1 MRGTLRLTLF
11 AIQSNLTRFTNVA
24 SNTYSL
30 DAMVSFL
37 EAALS
42 AAGHAQPAAATSSRG
57 ALKKRFRELKQRY
70 EQLLQQGL
78 WSAGAVP
85 SPIVATTSDDI
96 RDAPF
101 FMQGSYSYS
110 TRVVGPRAGG
120 YDVDKVVDSWATPP
134 FLGST
139 RATQLDVALR
149 IDRDGAESFFESVM
163 ANWARRDEVTA
174 KTASPD
180 KRPRRR
186 RALDR
191 LLLALMRFVR
201 GFFGSH
207 KVDARNNP

>member
-1 MRGTLRLTLF
+1 M
-11 AIQSNLTRFTNVA
+11 A

-30 DAMVSFL
+30 DTMVSFL

-70 EQLLQQGL
+70 ERLLM
-78 WSAGAVP
+78 P
-85 SPIVATTSDDI
+85 S
-96 RDAPF
+96 RDAGLPVAPAPEDRIGSGVF
-101 FMQGSYSYS
+101 LQGSYAYS
-110 TRVVGPRAGG
+110 TCVVGLPAGV
-120 YDVDKVVDSWATPP
+120 YDVDEVLTSWTAPP
-134 FLGST
+134 FLGDT

-149 IDRDGAESFFESVM
+149 IDRNGPESFFESLM
-163 ANWARRDEVTA
+163 AYWAHRHEVTA
-174 KTASPD
+174 KKASPD

-191 LLLALMRFVR
+191 LFLALMRFVF